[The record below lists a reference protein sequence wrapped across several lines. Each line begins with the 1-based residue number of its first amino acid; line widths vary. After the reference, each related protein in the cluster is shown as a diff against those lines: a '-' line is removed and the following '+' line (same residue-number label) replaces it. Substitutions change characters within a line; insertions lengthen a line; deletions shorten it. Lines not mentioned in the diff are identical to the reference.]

1 MTENRITA
9 LLREDKKLLL
19 AYYMP
24 EFPVAGSTLP
34 VLEVLQDSGADII
47 ELGIPFSDPVG
58 DGPVIQEAAHRAI
71 ANGVTLRWLLDLV
84 GRARRGEG
92 CRKITVPILLMGY
105 CNPLIAYG
113 GDCFLTD
120 ATQAGVDGLLL
131 PDLPPEEAGEFLERA
146 KAFAMTV
153 VFLISPVTP
162 SERIEMIDSM
172 STDFSY
178 CLAVNATTGTAKL
191 SDGGTEAAVDDYL
204 KRVRMHTKKSLW
216 SDLAL
221 KTARGWSICGLLP
234 MEPLLEPP
242 FCRTLLQPERPRT
255 RPVLPEIS
263 GAHCA
268 EGGRYFNGYKRFPLP
283 YC

>member
-9 LLREDKKLLL
+9 LLRQDKKLLL

-24 EFPVAGSTLP
+24 EFPVAGATLP
-34 VLEVLQDSGADII
+34 VLEALQESGADII

-58 DGPVIQEAAHRAI
+58 DGPVIQEAAHRSI
-71 ANGVTLRWLLDLV
+71 ANGVSLHRLLDIV

-120 ATQAGVDGLLL
+120 ATEAGIDGLLL

-146 KAFAMTV
+146 KAFSMTV

-162 SERIEMIDSM
+162 PERIEMIDGM

-191 SDGGTEAAVDDYL
+191 SEGDTEASVDEYL
-204 KRVRMHTKKSLW
+204 KRVRRHTKKKFVVGFGIKDRERVEHMW
-216 SDLAL
+216 RLADGAVVG
-221 KTARGWSICGLLP
+221 TALLQNIASAGTP
-234 MEPLLEPP
+234 QEAARLAGE
-242 FCRTLLQPERPRT
+242 FWRTLR
-255 RPVLPEIS
+255 
-263 GAHCA
+263 
-268 EGGRYFNGYKRFPLP
+268 
-283 YC
+283 